1 MTSEP
6 AAAISS
12 GIHALEARVT
22 IENREISLI
31 LGKSESTVKKMSSRK
46 AMQNVLR
53 NPKDSGTPLDWI
65 QKGVG
70 FSSWTSQG
78 GES

>member
-31 LGKSESTVKKMSSRK
+31 LGKSESTVKK
-46 AMQNVLR
+46 NVLAKS
-53 NPKDSGTPLDWI
+53 NAKCLA
-65 QKGVG
+65 
-70 FSSWTSQG
+70 
-78 GES
+78 